1 MASGSFIAQEVI
13 CEKNLPRGRR
23 INEYEAGVKAQA
35 LRRKNGI
42 SDATFHNN
50 KAKFGGMNGSDAKRR
65 WALEDENTR
74 LKRMLAGAVLDNVA
88 LKELATK
95 TTEA

>member
-1 MASGSFIAQEVI
+1 MASGSFIAQQVI
-13 CEKNLPRGRR
+13 CEKNLPRGGK

-35 LRRKNGI
+35 LCRQNGI
-42 SDATFHNN
+42 SNATFHNN
-50 KAKFGGMNGSDAKRR
+50 KAKFGGMSGSDAKRL

-74 LKRMLAGAVLDNVA
+74 LKRMLAGAMLDNAA

-95 TTEA
+95 TTDA